1 MDNGFFNNY
10 PQNETEPLHTAA
22 NESES
27 AAQTQQSTQA
37 QPGRT
42 AQPTQPG
49 RTAQPTQPGQTAQ
62 PTQPTQPG
70 QPVGQSGYTQ
80 PTYRPV
86 NSYTYPN
93 PTQQPQQ
100 SVYRNWSQP
109 QHPFTPQ
116 QSAQQFH
123 QPQAPQNHN
132 ASDKAKKGGF
142 SAATLVI
149 CIIVA
154 AIVAASVSS
163 VASLMIFSKNSST
176 SSKSGTT
183 AGNSNITISDSS
195 DNYVE
200 AVAAK
205 VQPSVVGIVC
215 KYSSSYNSIFG
226 NGEETSSSG
235 SGVIYSSDGYIITN
249 KHVVEYAISYNG
261 SVDVYLPD
269 DTNTAIPATI
279 VGYDAAYDLAVLK
292 IDRTGLDA
300 ITIGTSADLKVGQR
314 VVAVGNP
321 GGLQFIG
328 SVSVG
333 YLSGVNRELN
343 IDSFT
348 MSLLQTDAAI
358 NPGNSGGALV
368 NSEGKL
374 IGITNSKIVSEQFEG
389 MGFAIPV
396 DSVVDVC
403 KNIITNKDEPKPY
416 IGVQIATSY
425 TSDYLKARGLPEGIV
440 VASVVSGGPAEK
452 AGIQQYD
459 IITAADGESVTTY
472 AKLVNIIQKH
482 GVGDTFKLTVYRNGK
497 TFDVSVTPVASNG

>member
-42 AQPTQPG
+42 AQPTQP
-49 RTAQPTQPGQTAQ
+49 
-62 PTQPTQPG
+62 TQPG
-70 QPVGQSGYTQ
+70 QPVGQSSYTQ

-100 SVYRNWSQP
+100 SAYQNWSQP
-109 QHPFTPQ
+109 QRPFTPQ
-116 QSAQQFH
+116 QSAQPFH
-123 QPQAPQNHN
+123 QPQGAHRN

-215 KYSSSYNSIFG
+215 KYSSSYNNIFG
-226 NGEETSSSG
+226 NGEKTSSSG

-333 YLSGVNRELN
+333 YLSGVNRELS